1 MSSKTINTD
10 EFSEHLRKKSVDL
23 ENRRLLITN
32 FIGTEQEQ
40 DLREPPNC
48 KGLGRIRHFG
58 RKTSEGWP
66 ENPLPIDPVC
76 RALDIAPK
84 DKMRAQ
90 VFQNASCNWRCWY
103 CYVPFAIC

>member
-40 DLREPPNC
+40 DLSEPPNC
-48 KGLGRIRHFG
+48 KGLVHRGRRG
-58 RKTSEGWP
+58 SPYRLRG
-66 ENPLPIDPVC
+66 LPV
-76 RALDIAPK
+76 
-84 DKMRAQ
+84 
-90 VFQNASCNWRCWY
+90 
-103 CYVPFAIC
+103 